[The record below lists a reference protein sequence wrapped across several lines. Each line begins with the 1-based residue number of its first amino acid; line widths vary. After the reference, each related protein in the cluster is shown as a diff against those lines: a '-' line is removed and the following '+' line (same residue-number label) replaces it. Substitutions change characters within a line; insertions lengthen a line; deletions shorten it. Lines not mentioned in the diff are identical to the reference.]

1 MIYPLK
7 VLKSNPKDG
16 KVLLCIMND
25 LSTGGYEVG
34 SYGQRS
40 FLCVA
45 ECHSSI
51 KMVPFYV
58 LL

>member
-40 FLCVA
+40 FLV
-45 ECHSSI
+45 
-51 KMVPFYV
+51 
-58 LL
+58 

>member
-16 KVLLCIMND
+16 KVLLCIMNY

-40 FLCVA
+40 FLV
-45 ECHSSI
+45 
-51 KMVPFYV
+51 
-58 LL
+58 